1 MSHNTSNSTIAKNTL
16 YMYLRMI
23 LVTIVG
29 LYTSRIVLNV
39 LGVEN
44 FGIYTLVGGIIV
56 LFSFIN
62 NSLLSSTQ
70 RFLSFELGKENPQIK
85 SVFTSCLKLHAFLS
99 LIIFI
104 LAETVGLWF
113 VNTQL
118 VIPKESLYAANWVYQ
133 LSVFSCLLTVLRCPI
148 NAALVAYE
156 RISIYAYVGII
167 EAVFKLIVAIAI
179 IYIPFD
185 KLILYAV
192 LTFITTVIILL
203 INTIMALKKMPEI
216 GLDWNGNGNTTK
228 EILSFS
234 KWTIFGSTA
243 NVSIEQGLSV
253 IVNMFYGVT
262 INAAIGIANQVNS
275 HISSF
280 VNNFQVA
287 INPQLTK
294 NEASKNRERQFN
306 LIYKSSKF
314 TYFIMLFIAA
324 PIVLNL
330 DYLLHL
336 WLGKVPQQTVEICI
350 FVIAGVLIETLSGP
364 LWVTIFATGKVR
376 SYQII
381 ISLILMANIPAAII
395 IGELDCPAYMIYM
408 SRASIYIMALTC
420 RLMFLRKQIGL
431 RIRDF
436 AKAVILPT
444 TIVTAIIISIIVAKH
459 QFYAGSTIMS
469 FMIESAV
476 IILIEI
482 VAIVYIGLSNNE
494 KQAITN
500 IIKRKL
506 KP

>member
-1 MSHNTSNSTIAKNTL
+1 
-16 YMYLRMI
+16 MI

-44 FGIYTLVGGIIV
+44 FGIYTIVGGIIV

-70 RFLSFELGKENPQIK
+70 RFLSFELGKEKPQIK
-85 SVFTSCLKLHAFLS
+85 SVFTSCLKLHAILS

-133 LSVFSCLLTVLRCPI
+133 LSVFSCILTVLRCPI
-148 NAALVAYE
+148 NAALIAYE
-156 RISIYAYVGII
+156 RISIYAYIGII
-167 EAVFKLIVAIAI
+167 EAIFKLIVAIAI

-185 KLILYAV
+185 KLILYSV
-192 LTFITTVIILL
+192 LTFVSTVIILL
-203 INTIMALKKMPEI
+203 INTFMALKKMPEI
-216 GLDWNGNGNTTK
+216 GIDRNGTGNTTK
-228 EILSFS
+228 EIISFS

-253 IVNMFYGVT
+253 IVNIFYGVT
-262 INAAIGIANQVNS
+262 VNAAIGIANQVNS
-275 HISSF
+275 HIASF

-287 INPQLTK
+287 LNPQLTK
-294 NEASKNRERQFN
+294 NEASKSREKQYS
-306 LIYKSSKF
+306 LIYQSSKF
-314 TYFIMLFIAA
+314 SYFIMLFIAA
-324 PIVLNL
+324 PIILNL

-336 WLGKVPQQTVEICI
+336 WLGEVPQQTVEICT
-350 FVIAGVLIETLSGP
+350 FVITGVLIETLSGP
-364 LWVTIFATGKVR
+364 LWVTIFATGKIR
-376 SYQII
+376 RYQII

-408 SRASIYIMALTC
+408 SRALIYILALLC
-420 RLMFLRKQIGL
+420 RLMFLRKLIGL

-436 AKAVILPT
+436 TRAVIMPI
-444 TIVTAIIISIIVAKH
+444 TIVTAIIISIIIIKH
-459 QFYAGSTIMS
+459 QFYAESTALS
-469 FMIESAV
+469 FIIESAV
-476 IILIEI
+476 IILIETVTI
-482 VAIVYIGLSNNE
+482 TYIGLSKNE
-494 KQAITN
+494 KQAIIN
-500 IIKRKL
+500 IIKSKL
-506 KP
+506 KL